1 MFAFDSL
8 MEVVEAAFAKAAIT
22 TTATLRDDRRVRR
35 AASEAHDALPFV
47 MRTAVRYSIGKDG
60 FERFVLHLRDLMLK
74 DGAST
79 PTSLSRSR
87 LQSIYANGPDFV
99 RELMTA
105 PPDRAPE
112 KPLRAAQAAA
122 QAVPARDGAALVTAS
137 NWHVLRADLQGG
149 PYSDGEFLQL
159 AEEGRLFPT
168 DLVWREG
175 LASWISLSDL
185 PALAAAAQANAA
197 GVEPAGSRL
206 QAQ

>member
-8 MEVVEAAFAKAAIT
+8 MEVVEAALAKAAIT
-22 TTATLRDDRRVRR
+22 TTAALRDDRRVRR

-47 MRTAVRYSIGKDG
+47 VRTAIRYSVEKDG

-79 PTSLSRSR
+79 PTSLSRLR
-87 LQSIYANGPDFV
+87 LQGIYANSPDFV
-99 RELMTA
+99 RELMAA
-105 PPDRAPE
+105 PAERAPAKPLPAAPAAARAAPAPDRA
-112 KPLRAAQAAA
+112 
-122 QAVPARDGAALVTAS
+122 ALVAAS

-185 PALAAAAQANAA
+185 PALAEA
-197 GVEPAGSRL
+197 E
-206 QAQ
+206 